1 MTGLTLRAI
10 AQTTTPHSIATLRY
24 DPALVQPIQAALRGL
39 GFLLG
44 RADGLWGPMTAAAYC
59 AFAHRFD
66 LNPDELS
73 PRAAD
78 LLLKAIPDKPS
89 VSPFEDALAFTL
101 RWEKGYVRHP
111 TDHGGETNQGIT
123 AATYQDY
130 LRHKGLPPRSVR
142 SITDAEVADLYK
154 TLYWQPAHC
163 DQMQRPLAIAQFD
176 TAVNFGVQGSILF
189 LQQLLRVEVDGT
201 FGTRTQEG
209 LEQADQREV
218 ARRYGEIR
226 VEYRHRRVK
235 LDPSQNVFLKDW
247 VRRDYDLCR
256 YVLER
261 I

>member
-1 MTGLTLRAI
+1 MTGLTLRAL
-10 AQTTTPHSIATLRY
+10 AQATPPHSIIALRY
-24 DPALVQPIQAALRGL
+24 NPALVQSIQTALRGL

-78 LLLKAIPDKPS
+78 LLLKAIPDKPPI
-89 VSPFEDALAFTL
+89 SPFEDALAFTL
-101 RWEKGYVRHP
+101 CWEKGYVQH
-111 TDHGGETNQGIT
+111 TADHGGETNQGIT

-130 LRHKGLPPRSVR
+130 LQHKGLPPRSVR
-142 SITDAEVADLYK
+142 SITDVEVADLYK
-154 TLYWQPAHC
+154 TLYWQAAHC
-163 DQMQRPLAIAQFD
+163 EQMQRPLAIAQFD
-176 TAVNFGVQGSILF
+176 TAVNFGVKGAILF
-189 LQQLLRVEVDGT
+189 LQQLLGVEVDGE
-201 FGTRTQEG
+201 FGAGTQEA
-209 LEQADQREV
+209 LEQANQSEL
-218 ARRYGEIR
+218 ARRYGEVR
-226 VEYRHRRVK
+226 VEYRRRRVK
-235 LDPSQNVFLKDW
+235 LNPSQEVFLKDW